1 MNNEEKILE
10 LLSESLQRLD
20 RMDSKID
27 NLASEVRQNS
37 AKIDSL
43 TGVLARQNTILRS
56 VVDDIQELKG
66 VKIDVR
72 ELERRVGELERYTGK
87 K

>member
-1 MNNEEKILE
+1 
-10 LLSESLQRLD
+10 
-20 RMDSKID
+20 MDSKID
-27 NLASEVRQNS
+27 NLTNEVKQNS

-66 VKIDVR
+66 VKINVE
-72 ELERRVGELERYTGK
+72 ELERRVDELERYTGK